1 MFWLVLFQCLDCCSL
16 CCAWFIHQPRTGLW
30 GPGPDRR
37 GHKNDQVRDLD
48 GQGFCLWSWEW
59 QPLPFAAMLLNLIG
73 TVRTCC
79 FSVVIAFSTQFLQLL
94 CCFPALLI
102 AFDCL
107 GPAEAAREGIV
118 LPALPW
124 QLATASTAQRSCHQL
139 MGALI
144 EHVYVEV
151 CVKCLCLCLCLIEHV
166 YVWLKCL
173 LAILSAHLRWDPL
186 GHGRPS
192 RVESWSDDT
201 KDWLLKTVS
210 FFMDPGPDEAPPSE
224 ATAITEEA
232 ATGSTGNKVTWL
244 KNVVAVTVVTL
255 FLIVLLWL
263 IGLGQAWRDVASCLV
278 LLGPS
283 QSWWWSLRCDWA
295 ALSAEHDEVA

>member
-1 MFWLVLFQCLDCCSL
+1 
-16 CCAWFIHQPRTGLW
+16 
-30 GPGPDRR
+30 
-37 GHKNDQVRDLD
+37 
-48 GQGFCLWSWEW
+48 
-59 QPLPFAAMLLNLIG
+59 MLLNLIG

-166 YVWLKCL
+166 YV
-173 LAILSAHLRWDPL
+173 
-186 GHGRPS
+186 
-192 RVESWSDDT
+192 
-201 KDWLLKTVS
+201 
-210 FFMDPGPDEAPPSE
+210 
-224 ATAITEEA
+224 
-232 ATGSTGNKVTWL
+232 
-244 KNVVAVTVVTL
+244 
-255 FLIVLLWL
+255 
-263 IGLGQAWRDVASCLV
+263 
-278 LLGPS
+278 
-283 QSWWWSLRCDWA
+283 
-295 ALSAEHDEVA
+295 